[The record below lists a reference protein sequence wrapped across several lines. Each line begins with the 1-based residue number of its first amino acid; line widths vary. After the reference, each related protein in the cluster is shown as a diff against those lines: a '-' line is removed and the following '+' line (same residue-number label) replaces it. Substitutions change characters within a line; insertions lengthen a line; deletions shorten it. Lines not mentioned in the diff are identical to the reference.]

1 MRVQS
6 VSVHLVRIPLRK
18 RIKHASHVRTDT
30 ENLVVCV
37 RLSDGTTGYGE
48 GVPREYVTG
57 ETIDQSVAL
66 IRDMDRGY
74 LNADCISFEE
84 SVSLADALMLPEV
97 PGDDRQCQGNAA
109 RCAVELALLD
119 AFGKHFKQPLSN
131 VTRQLAPQ
139 LFEPKARVQYSGVI
153 TSARGFKA
161 RTMGLMMRIY
171 GFRQVKVKVGM
182 EGYDDPERLRAIRSR
197 IGAKMD
203 IRLDAN
209 EAWSPQ
215 EAAERIRALEPFNI
229 SSIEQPLHQSAA
241 SSLAELRREVRTP
254 IMLDESLCSETDGQ
268 RAADEGLC
276 DIFNLRLSKCGG
288 FTRSLR
294 LAVLAKKHG
303 LSCQL
308 GCQVG
313 ETAILSAAGRHFA
326 TSVAGLRYLE
336 GSYDSRLVREALG
349 KKNITF
355 GWGGWAPALAGGGLG
370 IEIDEAALKRVT
382 FRSEQ
387 ILG

>member
-6 VSVHLVRIPLRK
+6 VSVYLVRIPLRK

-30 ENLVVCV
+30 ENLVVCA
-37 RLSDGTTGYGE
+37 RLSDGTMGCGE

-66 IRDMDRGY
+66 VRDMDRAY
-74 LNADCISFEE
+74 LNANCDSFEE
-84 SVSLADALMLPEV
+84 AVVLADALKLPEV
-97 PGDDRQCQGNAA
+97 AGDDRQCQGNAA

-139 LFEPKARVQYSGVI
+139 LFEPKPRVQYSGVI

-215 EAAERIRALEPFNI
+215 EAAQRIRALEPFNI

-241 SSLAELRREVRTP
+241 SSLPELRREVRTP
-254 IMLDESLCSETDGQ
+254 IMLDESLCSELDGQ
-268 RAADEGLC
+268 RAAEEGLC

-294 LAVLAKKHG
+294 LACLAKKHG

-336 GSYDSRLVREALG
+336 GSYDNRLVREALG
-349 KKNITF
+349 KKDISF

-370 IEIDEAALKRVT
+370 IEIDEASLKRVT